1 MDPQLWTF
9 RMPNTLSIAEAARR
23 IQSGDL
29 SPVEL
34 VNACL
39 NRIDTLDDRLC
50 AWVTIDRDDVLK
62 VAQQRQEECTRGKI
76 RGPLHGIPIGIKDI
90 FYTKNLRT
98 SGGSAFL
105 EDFVPDFDATAV
117 LRLQEA
123 GAIILGKTATTEYA
137 SFDPADTC
145 NPWDFAHTPG
155 GSSSG
160 SAAGVAA
167 HMCLAALGSQTGGSI
182 TRPAAYCGIVG
193 FKPTYSRVS
202 MHGVLPVSFSL
213 DHVGPLTRT
222 VKDAAIVFQAIGGAD
237 PSDPLCTDRDMPD
250 CVGAIDIDLK
260 TPPRIG
266 IIPPFFMEKADN
278 ALRRATELAIETFRA
293 GGAKVIDIV
302 APKSFKGIINK
313 HRLIMYAEAAAY
325 HAERFEQAAE
335 KFRPN
340 LRGLIQEGLLLPAVA
355 YADALEH
362 RLQFRSDL
370 RHLFKKVDILLTPAT
385 PTQAPEGLSS
395 TGNPAFN
402 APWSHAGLP
411 TITLP
416 VTVTDGLPCGIQLI
430 GPAWREDHLL
440 QTAQWCETHLGFDT
454 TPDL

>member
-1 MDPQLWTF
+1 
-9 RMPNTLSIAEAARR
+9 MPHTLTIAKAAQQ
-23 IQSGDL
+23 IQSSDL

-34 VNACL
+34 ANACL
-39 NRIDTLDDRLC
+39 SRIDQLDDVLK
-50 AWVTIDRDDVLK
+50 AWVTIDRDKVLK
-62 VAQQRQEECTRGKI
+62 VAQKRQGECDQGNI

-90 FYTKNLRT
+90 FYTKNQLT
-98 SGGSAFL
+98 TGGSAFL
-105 EDFVPDFDATAV
+105 KDFIPEFDATAV
-117 LRLQEA
+117 KRLRQA

-137 SFDPADTC
+137 SFDPTDTC
-145 NPWDFAHTPG
+145 NPWNNDHTPG

-160 SAAGVAA
+160 SAAAVSAQ
-167 HMCLAALGSQTGGSI
+167 MCPAALGSQTGGSI

-202 MHGVLPVSFSL
+202 VKGVLPVSFSL

-222 VKDAAIVFQAIGGAD
+222 VKDAALVFQAIGGFD
-237 PSDPLCTDRDMPD
+237 PSDPLSSDRQMPD
-250 CVGAIDIDLK
+250 CVSAVHTQLD

-266 IIPPFFMEKADN
+266 IISPFFMEKADDDMRY
-278 ALRRATELAIETFRA
+278 AGELAVETFRA
-293 GGAKVIDIV
+293 GGAEVIEV
-302 APKSFKGIINK
+302 VPPKGFKDVLNK
-313 HRLIMYAEAAAY
+313 HRLIMYVEAAAY
-325 HAERFEQAAE
+325 HAERFERNAK

-362 RLQFRSDL
+362 RLRFRSDT
-370 RHLFKKVDILLTPAT
+370 RYFFKKVDVLLTPAT
-385 PTQAPEGLSS
+385 TTPAPEGLSS

-416 VTVTDGLPCGIQLI
+416 VTVTNGLPCGIQFI
-430 GPAWREDHLL
+430 GPAWCEDHLF
-440 QTAQWCETHLGFDT
+440 QIAQWCETHLGFDN

>member
-1 MDPQLWTF
+1 
-9 RMPNTLSIAEAARR
+9 MPNTLSIAEAARC

-39 NRIDTLDDRLC
+39 NRIDTHDDRLS
-50 AWVTIDRDDVLK
+50 AWVAIDQDRVLK
-62 VAQQRQEECTRGKI
+62 IAQRRQEECTDGKI
-76 RGPLHGIPIGIKDI
+76 RGLLHGIPIGIKDI

-98 SGGSAFL
+98 TGGSAFHK
-105 EDFVPDFDATAV
+105 DFVPDFDATAV
-117 LRLQEA
+117 ARLKKA

-137 SFDPADTC
+137 SFDPAATC
-145 NPWDFAHTPG
+145 NPWNFEHTPG

-167 HMCLAALGSQTGGSI
+167 HMCPAALGSQTGGSI

-202 MHGVLPVSFSL
+202 VRGVLPVSFSL

-222 VKDAAIVFQAIGGAD
+222 VEDAAIVFQAIGGAD

-250 CVGAIDIDLK
+250 CVSAINIDLK

-266 IIPPFFMEKADN
+266 IIPPFFMEKADQ
-278 ALRRATELAIETFRA
+278 ALRHATELAVETFRA

-302 APKSFKGIINK
+302 PPKSFKGVINK

-325 HAERFEQAAE
+325 HAERFEQNAE

-340 LRGLIQEGLLLPAVA
+340 LRELIQEGLLLPAVA

-362 RLQFRSDL
+362 RLHFQYDL
-370 RHLFKKVDILLTPAT
+370 SHLFNKVDILLTPAT
-385 PTQAPEGLSS
+385 PTRAPAGLSS
-395 TGNPAFN
+395 TGSPAFN

-430 GPAWREDHLL
+430 GPAWREDRLL
-440 QTAQWCETHLGFDT
+440 QIAQWCETHLGFDA
-454 TPDL
+454 TPDLQ

>member
-1 MDPQLWTF
+1 
-9 RMPNTLSIAEAARR
+9 MPNTLSIAEAARR

-34 VNACL
+34 VTACL
-39 NRIDTLDDRLC
+39 NRIDTHDDRLS
-50 AWVTIDRDDVLK
+50 AWVTIDREGVLK
-62 VAQQRQEECTRGKI
+62 IAEQRQEECTRGKI
-76 RGPLHGIPIGIKDI
+76 RGLLHGIPIGIKDI

-98 SGGSAFL
+98 TGGSAFL

-117 LRLQEA
+117 ARLREA

-145 NPWDFAHTPG
+145 NPWNLAHTPG

-167 HMCLAALGSQTGGSI
+167 HMCPAALGSQTGGSI

-202 MHGVLPVSFSL
+202 VHGVLPVSFSL

-222 VKDAAIVFQAIGGAD
+222 VEDAAIVFQTIGGAD
-237 PSDPLCTDRDMPD
+237 PFDPLCADRDMPD
-250 CVGAIDIDLK
+250 CVSAISINLEA
-260 TPPRIG
+260 PPRIG
-266 IIPPFFMEKADN
+266 VIPPFFMEKADS

-302 APKSFKGIINK
+302 PPKSFKGIINK

-325 HAERFEQAAE
+325 HAERFEQDAG

-355 YADALEH
+355 YAYALEH
-362 RLQFRSDL
+362 RLQFRADL

-440 QTAQWCETHLGFDT
+440 QIAQWCETHLGFDA